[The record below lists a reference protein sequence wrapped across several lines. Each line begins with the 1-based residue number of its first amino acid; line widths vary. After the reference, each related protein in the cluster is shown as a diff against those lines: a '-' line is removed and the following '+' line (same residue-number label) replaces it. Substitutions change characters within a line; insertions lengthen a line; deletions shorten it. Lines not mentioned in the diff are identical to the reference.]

1 MVVSFSKYH
10 EVTFENVLILHF
22 IMPFDKQNKQIYVE
36 WLLMLSTG
44 GVLNE
49 VKRKSLKIPLSET

>member
-1 MVVSFSKYH
+1 VVVSFSKYH

-22 IMPFDKQNKQIYVE
+22 IIPFDKQIYVE
-36 WLLMLSTG
+36 RLLILSTS

-49 VKRKSLKIPLSET
+49 AKRKSLKIPVSET